1 MSQGGQVNV
10 FRRVKMVFRM
20 VRTIIRIVR
29 TVLRIVRMVLRCRIK
44 VKNVL
49 RIVKMVIMKVRKVVI
64 MVKIVKWFDIVEL
77 GWLSVESKW
86 CYVGR
91 SRVRIDNIVIG
102 LVRLII
108 NRVRIE
114 VRNVSIV
121 NIRVCRSPLFVE
133 NIFAKCFIW

>member
-49 RIVKMVIMKVRKVVI
+49 RMV
-64 MVKIVKWFDIVEL
+64 
-77 GWLSVESKW
+77 
-86 CYVGR
+86 
-91 SRVRIDNIVIG
+91 
-102 LVRLII
+102 
-108 NRVRIE
+108 
-114 VRNVSIV
+114 
-121 NIRVCRSPLFVE
+121 
-133 NIFAKCFIW
+133 